1 MRANPAFDSLLF
13 TRLFP
18 SLAALAVVNLSQ
30 CIQLQAVQIDRSA
43 SLAKLNLNSC
53 KSLDTLSASES
64 AGLATLS
71 LFGCRN
77 IGLAGLEAL
86 LSVCGGSLASL
97 DLNGTSSTQ
106 SLSEASIRRQCPALE
121 HLDARG
127 RALKF

>member
-71 LFGCRN
+71 LFGCRSLN
-77 IGLAGLEAL
+77 GGRVETL
-86 LSVCGGSLASL
+86 LRVCGSALRSL
-97 DLNGTSSTQ
+97 DLNGAVATEHVTEL
-106 SLSEASIRRQCPALE
+106 SLRQACPNLE

-127 RALKF
+127 RARKH